1 MRGVGLR
8 LMSGVDLMAD
18 HGARHETYHHRRK
31 KCMPGRRHG
40 KEISQINADD
50 DFAMVVRWVAS
61 VHDRTRSQTWVVA
74 ATTRRPNN

>member
-18 HGARHETYHHRRK
+18 HGARLETYHRRK

-40 KEISQINADD
+40 KEIFQINADD
-50 DFAMVVRWVAS
+50 DFAMVVRWVAC
-61 VHDRTRSQTWVVA
+61 VHDRTRSRTWVVA
-74 ATTRRPNN
+74 ATTQRPNH